1 MSNFGRCSGGVSCF
15 VEKTVNIYFERI
27 IVSYD
32 NAIIFKVSREFLGLD
47 RGVLTVLRLVSK
59 VQDISVDV
67 FLKLFDAQ
75 IQTNLLYGAE
85 IWGMENCHIL
95 ENAHLYAMK
104 KCLRVPIFTPN
115 VMIYGDT
122 GRYELWINAILRSI
136 KYWVNP
142 LTAKLFNLNFHPLEV
157 VSR

>member
-1 MSNFGRCSGGVSCF
+1 MTMLLFLKC
-15 VEKTVNIYFERI
+15 
-27 IVSYD
+27 
-32 NAIIFKVSREFLGLD
+32 EFLGLD
-47 RGVLTVLRLVSK
+47 RDVLTVLTSVSK

-67 FLKLFDAQ
+67 FFKLFDAQ
-75 IQTNLLYGAE
+75 TQTNLLYGAE

-95 ENAHLYAMK
+95 EKVHLYEMK

-122 GRYELWINAILRSI
+122 GRYELWINAILSSI

-142 LTAKLFNLNFHPLEV
+142 LTAKLFNFNFHQLEV